1 MYKICTDKKLSAIL
15 PRASASQCLPLFGRL
30 SANLPPASVSSFRDP
45 SANNPL
51 GVLRI
56 LAEPL
61 WKGSWGSV
69 DLLALISLGMPP
81 GVKKSFIGQG
91 LWGRLGSLTQ
101 ARHGKLSTN
110 LPRTFREPSAG
121 SEPWQIYQ
129 CSGFS
134 LWKAVHKEK
143 SLDSLCG
150 RPSTKRNPL
159 WVAVHKE
166 TCLNSLCGR
175 ASTKRNHLILFVDG
189 CPQREIT

>member
-1 MYKICTDKKLSAIL
+1 MLTTLWLIVREPSACQCFIL
-15 PRASASQCLPLFGRL
+15 PR
-30 SANLPPASVSSFRDP
+30 SFHKQP
-45 SANNPL
+45 SRRFAHPC
-51 GVLRI
+51 G
-56 LAEPL
+56 AA
-61 WKGSWGSV
+61 
-69 DLLALISLGMPP
+69 LLALISLGIPP

-101 ARHGKLSTN
+101 ARHGKLSAN

-121 SEPWQIYQ
+121 SEPRQIYQ
-129 CSGFS
+129 YSGFS
-134 LWKAVHKEK
+134 LCKAVHKEK

-166 TCLNSLCGR
+166 TCLNSLCGK

-189 CPQREIT
+189 CSQRGIT